1 MMKTHS
7 KYLFD
12 SKFTIAAFF
21 LIVCVAVI
29 AFLPSFNSS
38 FHLDDYDQI
47 VNTNIKNISTLQ
59 IIKTYPATRWLVF
72 FSFKAN
78 ASINGYNVFGY
89 HLVNF
94 FLHLISV
101 FLIFKIT
108 DFLFFFIRRN
118 KPVAISSFSPK
129 LAALFAAAV
138 FAVHPLQSQPVIYIT
153 QRLMLSA
160 TLCYLLALYSLARG
174 YLPGKSK
181 VIGWT
186 GAVIAFVF
194 GALCKEIIVTLPV
207 ILILM
212 TWIFL
217 QPPDF
222 KLWTKKNW
230 IIAAI
235 VSALIIIIPIVIFM
249 NIIKWD
255 FNQLKQ
261 AWNSIGGALHINT
274 PGLNRYT
281 YALTQTKVLLKYIGL
296 FLWPAGFQI
305 DPDVK
310 LCATW
315 SSPAFLASSVTIIF
329 LFITSWLLRKIAPL
343 ILWGLLFYFI
353 VMLPQSSII
362 PTPDLMFEHRAYL
375 GVAGLIWASLGIIC
389 LITKYV
395 NFKSTK
401 FFVRSIAVIII
412 LFLAFLTYNRAN
424 VWKTELSLWAD
435 AYSKSPEK
443 SRVVNNYVNALLNN
457 NDESNAVI
465 ILEQKLNNSDFVPPF
480 IVTTLANIYAQN
492 GKLKEAK
499 DLYYKSL
506 KADYTNPET
515 RYNLALMFYLLGD
528 IKNARHHAVRL
539 KRLHKDYS
547 DAYYLLGIIY
557 SAKEETFSYATNNL
571 SIYLNKDPN
580 GENVESARTLLKML
594 SSSNKNK
601 TEAAK
606 PVKK

>member
-1 MMKTHS
+1 MKNLSS
-7 KYLFD
+7 KETFNRN
-12 SKFTIAAFF
+12 FTITAIL
-21 LIVCVAVI
+21 LIFCLAVI

-47 VNTNIKNISTLQ
+47 VNTNLKNISAGQ

-72 FSFKAN
+72 LSFKAN

-94 FLHLISV
+94 VLHLISV
-101 FLIFKIT
+101 FLIFKLT

-118 KPVAISSFSPK
+118 KPVAMSSFSPK

-138 FAVHPLQSQPVIYIT
+138 FAIHPLQSQPVIYIT

-160 TLCYLLALYSLARG
+160 SLCYLFALYSLARG

-186 GAVIAFVF
+186 GAVIAFIF

-217 QPPDF
+217 QPPNF

-230 IIAAI
+230 IIATI
-235 VSALIIIIPIVIFM
+235 VSALIFIIPIIIFM

-255 FNQLKQ
+255 FNQFKQ

-296 FLWPAGFQI
+296 FLWPVGFQI

-310 LCATW
+310 FYATW
-315 SSPAFLASSVTIIF
+315 YSPAFLASSITILF
-329 LFITSWLLRKIAPL
+329 LFVTSWLLRKIAPL
-343 ILWGLLFYFI
+343 ILWGILFYFI

-375 GVAGLIWASLGIIC
+375 GVAGLIWAFLGIIC

-395 NFKSTK
+395 NYRSLK
-401 FFVRSIAVIII
+401 FIVRSFAVIII
-412 LFLAFLTYNRAN
+412 LILAFLTYNRAN
-424 VWKTELSLWAD
+424 IWKTELSLWAD
-435 AYSKSPEK
+435 AYSKSPDK
-443 SRVVNNYVNALLNN
+443 SRVVNNYATALLNN
-457 NDESNAVI
+457 NDMSNAVI
-465 ILEQKLNNSDFVPPF
+465 ILERKLNSSKYVPPF

-492 GKLKEAK
+492 GKLNEAK

-506 KADYTNPET
+506 KADYTNPQT
-515 RYNLALMFYLLGD
+515 RFNLALISHFLDEHKKALYHARAL
-528 IKNARHHAVRL
+528 KN
-539 KRLHKDYS
+539 LHPGNT
-547 DAYYLLGIIY
+547 DAYYLLGVIH
-557 SAKEETFSYATNNL
+557 SSEAKEFTATTNCL
-571 SIYLNKDPN
+571 SIYLKRDPN
-580 GENVESARTLLKML
+580 GENAESARKLLKML
-594 SSSNKNK
+594 NSSVREK
-601 TEAAK
+601 
-606 PVKK
+606 

>member
-1 MMKTHS
+1 MIKTHS

-21 LIVCVAVI
+21 LIVCVTVI

-38 FHLDDYDQI
+38 FHLDDYEQI
-47 VNTNIKNISTLQ
+47 VNANLKNISPVQ
-59 IIKTYPATRWLVF
+59 IIKAYPATRWLVF

-78 ASINGYNVFGY
+78 TSINGYNVFGF

-94 FLHLISV
+94 LLHLISV

-118 KPVAISSFSPK
+118 KPVAMSSFSPK

-186 GAVIAFVF
+186 GAVIALIF

-230 IIAAI
+230 IIAII
-235 VSALIIIIPIVIFM
+235 VFALIFIIPIITFM

-296 FLWPAGFQI
+296 FLWPAGLQI
-305 DPDVK
+305 DPDIK

-315 SSPAFLASSVTIIF
+315 YSPAFLASSITILF
-329 LFITSWLLRKIAPL
+329 LLITSWLLRKTAPL
-343 ILWGLLFYFI
+343 ILWGILFYFI

-375 GVAGLIWASLGIIC
+375 GVAGLIWAFLGIIC
-389 LITKYV
+389 LITKYAH
-395 NFKSTK
+395 FKNIK
-401 FFVRSIAVIII
+401 FFVRSFAVIII

-465 ILEQKLNNSDFVPPF
+465 VLEQKLNNSDFVPPF

-557 SAKEETFSYATNNL
+557 SSKEETFSYATNNL
-571 SIYLNKDPN
+571 SIYLQKDPD
-580 GENVESARTLLKML
+580 GENTESAKALMRVLIK
-594 SSSNKNK
+594 SKEK
-601 TEAAK
+601 
-606 PVKK
+606 